1 MRVVSLDHLVITVHD
16 MSRTI
21 KFYVDILGMREV
33 TFGDDRKALTYGQQ
47 KINLHQF
54 GEEFEPKASRP
65 LPGTAD
71 LCFLIDVD
79 LSECIEHLIS
89 NDIEIL
95 QGPIERTGALGPINS
110 IYIRDPDANLIELS
124 TYFS

>member
-1 MRVVSLDHLVITVHD
+1 MRVVSLDHLVITVRD
-16 MSRTI
+16 MPRTL

>member
-16 MSRTI
+16 MPRTI

>member
-54 GEEFEPKASRP
+54 GEEFEPKASTP

-95 QGPIERTGALGPINS
+95 QGPIERTGAIGPINS
-110 IYIRDPDANLIELS
+110 IYIRDPDANLIEFS